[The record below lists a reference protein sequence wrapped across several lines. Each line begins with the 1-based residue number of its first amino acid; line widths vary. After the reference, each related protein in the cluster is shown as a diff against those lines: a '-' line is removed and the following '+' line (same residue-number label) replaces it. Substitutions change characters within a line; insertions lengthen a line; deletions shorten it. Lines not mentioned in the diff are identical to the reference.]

1 MNELL
6 LRMSITLSPPVVHRV
21 REFVAAREDAI
32 GLRLGVKR
40 SGCSGWSY
48 VAEVADSVQSGDTRF
63 DQDGV
68 CVLVDADALALIDGT
83 EVDLERDGL
92 NSRFVFR
99 NPNVT
104 AECGCGT
111 SFTTDD
117 RHADPAAIVTVSA

>member
-1 MNELL
+1 MLRITL
-6 LRMSITLSPPVVHRV
+6 SAWVRMSITLST
-21 REFVAAREDAI
+21 AARERVRSFLMDRSDAL

-48 VAEVADSVQSGDTRF
+48 VAEVAAATGPGDTQF
-63 DQDGV
+63 DDDGIAV
-68 CVLVDADALALIDGT
+68 FVDAEALVLLDGMHI
-83 EVDLERDGL
+83 DLERDGL

-111 SFTTDD
+111 SFTTNTD
-117 RHADPAAIVTVSA
+117 HA

>member
-1 MNELL
+1 
-6 LRMSITLSPPVVHRV
+6 MSITLSL
-21 REFVAAREDAI
+21 AARERVRSFLSQRDDAL

-48 VAEVADSVQSGDTRF
+48 VADVASATDERDFRF
-63 DQDGV
+63 EAEGIAVFVDESSLPLLDGMH
-68 CVLVDADALALIDGT
+68 
-83 EVDLERDGL
+83 VDLERDGL

-111 SFTTDD
+111 SFTT
-117 RHADPAAIVTVSA
+117 SAEHS

>member
-1 MNELL
+1 
-6 LRMSITLSPPVVHRV
+6 MSITLSATARERV
-21 REFVAAREDAI
+21 RTFLAQRSDAL

-48 VAEVADSVQSGDTRF
+48 VADVASTTGAADFCFEDDGFSVFVDRAALPLL
-63 DQDGV
+63 DGMH
-68 CVLVDADALALIDGT
+68 
-83 EVDLERDGL
+83 VDLEQDGL

-111 SFTTDD
+111 SFTTSAE
-117 RHADPAAIVTVSA
+117 HA

>member
-1 MNELL
+1 MA
-6 LRMSITLSPPVVHRV
+6 ITLSP
-21 REFVAAREDAI
+21 AARERVRTFLAQREDAL

-48 VAEVADSVQSGDTRF
+48 VADVASATSSEDFRFIDEGIEVFV
-63 DQDGV
+63 DQEALRLLDGMH
-68 CVLVDADALALIDGT
+68 
-83 EVDLERDGL
+83 VDLERDGL

-111 SFTTDD
+111 SFTTSAE
-117 RHADPAAIVTVSA
+117 HA

>member
-1 MNELL
+1 
-6 LRMSITLSPPVVHRV
+6 MSITLSAAARDRV
-21 REFVAAREDAI
+21 RTFLQDRNDAL

-48 VAEVADSVQSGDTRF
+48 VAEVAAATAPGDTRF
-63 DQDGV
+63 FDEGIAV
-68 CVLVDADALALIDGT
+68 YVDAEALALLDGMH
-83 EVDLERDGL
+83 VDLERDGL

-111 SFTTDD
+111 SFTTSAE
-117 RHADPAAIVTVSA
+117 HA

>member
-1 MNELL
+1 MA
-6 LRMSITLSPPVVHRV
+6 ITLSP
-21 REFVAAREDAI
+21 AARERVRTFLEQRDDAL

-48 VAEVADSVQSGDTRF
+48 VADVASATSPDDFRFNDEGIEVF
-63 DQDGV
+63 
-68 CVLVDADALALIDGT
+68 VDAEAMILLDGMH
-83 EVDLERDGL
+83 VDLERDGL

-111 SFTTDD
+111 SFTTSAE
-117 RHADPAAIVTVSA
+117 HA

>member
-1 MNELL
+1 
-6 LRMSITLSPPVVHRV
+6 MSITLSHAALERV
-21 REFVAAREDAI
+21 RTFVADREGAL

-48 VAEVADSVQSGDTRF
+48 VADVATAPANDGMVRF

-68 CVLVDADALALIDGT
+68 AVYVERDALELLAGMV
-83 EVDLERDGL
+83 VDLERDGL

-111 SFTTDD
+111 SFTTDP
-117 RHADPAAIVTVSA
+117 RHA

>member
-1 MNELL
+1 
-6 LRMSITLSPPVVHRV
+6 MSITLTPAARQRV
-21 REFVAAREDAI
+21 RTFLLGKGDAL

-48 VAEVADSVQSGDTRF
+48 VAEVADSIRDDDTRF
-63 DQDGV
+63 DEDGISV
-68 CVLVDADALALIDGT
+68 FVDAQALELLDGM

-111 SFTTDD
+111 SFTTSAE
-117 RHADPAAIVTVSA
+117 HA

>member
-1 MNELL
+1 
-6 LRMSITLSPPVVHRV
+6 MSITLSTAARDRV
-21 REFVAAREDAI
+21 RTFLSGRSDAL

-48 VAEVADSVQSGDTRF
+48 VADVATQTSPDDIRYF
-63 DQDGV
+63 DDGV
-68 CVLVDADALALIDGT
+68 AVYVDAEALALLDGMH
-83 EVDLERDGL
+83 VDLERDGL

-111 SFTTDD
+111 SFTTSAE
-117 RHADPAAIVTVSA
+117 HA

>member
-1 MNELL
+1 
-6 LRMSITLSPPVVHRV
+6 MSITLLPPVVRRV
-21 REFVAAREDAI
+21 REFVAAREGAL

-48 VAEVADSVQSGDTRF
+48 VAEVADSVRADDSRF
-63 DQDGV
+63 EQDGV
-68 CVLVDADALALIDGT
+68 VVLVNADALPLLDGMQ
-83 EVDLERDGL
+83 VDLERDGL

-117 RHADPAAIVTVSA
+117 KHAVPVAAALK

>member
-1 MNELL
+1 VRTFLL
-6 LRMSITLSPPVVHRV
+6 
-21 REFVAAREDAI
+21 AKGDAL

-48 VAEVADSVQSGDTRF
+48 VAEVADSTREDDTRF
-63 DQDGV
+63 DEDGISV
-68 CVLVDADALALIDGT
+68 FVDAQALELLDGT

-111 SFTTDD
+111 SFTTSAE
-117 RHADPAAIVTVSA
+117 HA